1 MDRRWEKS
9 RGWNKI
15 HRVLRT
21 IVDENANVANRP
33 AIGLRELLADSKA
46 ATVWLNL
53 NIESS
58 LKRDGIYFPSCGLIN
73 KNNRSNRINL
83 HRREKRSPLTHPRG
97 WGGGRNDRDDRG
109 GVEDGSVSILTRA
122 MSRSF
127 EITNARSPLYQ
138 NNHRRITASG
148 EEKYLKACDNRWG
161 GGRV

>member
-1 MDRRWEKS
+1 MGEEIAG

-15 HRVLRT
+15 HRVLQT
-21 IVDENANVANRP
+21 IVENANVASR
-33 AIGLRELLADSKA
+33 ALLSIGLRELLADSKA

-83 HRREKRSPLTHPRG
+83 HRREERSLPTHPREG
-97 WGGGRNDRDDRG
+97 CDRNDRG
-109 GVEDGSVSILTRA
+109 GGGGGFGSVSILTRA

-138 NNHRRITASG
+138 NNHRRLTASR
-148 EEKYLKACDNRWG
+148 EEKYLKAWGDNRWG
-161 GGRV
+161 GGYV